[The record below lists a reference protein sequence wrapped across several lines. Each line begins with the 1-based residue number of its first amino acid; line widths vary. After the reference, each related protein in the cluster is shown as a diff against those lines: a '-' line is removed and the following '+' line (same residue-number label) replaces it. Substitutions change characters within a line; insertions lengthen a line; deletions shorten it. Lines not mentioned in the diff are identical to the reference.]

1 MQPVPVRVL
10 TDLTDTWDDETRKRV
25 RVAVFA
31 KDQPQY
37 FLLPALIFEDGKIL
51 TEWTLTEEE
60 RQRLIR
66 GEALRLWVWTFNQPL
81 QPVMLEVTSEEPC
94 PREV

>member
-1 MQPVPVRVL
+1 MQPVDQQVL
-10 TDLTDTWDDETRKRV
+10 ADLTDTWDDETRKRV
-25 RVAVFA
+25 RVVVFA

-37 FLLPALIFEDGKIL
+37 LPLPALVFEDGKIL